1 MLEKIENKVS
11 ELKDLLAQ
19 AKPLQKALA
28 KHGFEIS
35 VKAVTAKP
43 KKRKAKKVEAEA
55 SAPAP
60 KKKAAKKK
68 SAKTETSEDV
78 EF

>member
-1 MLEKIENKVS
+1 MLEKIESKVS

-28 KHGFEIS
+28 KHGFELS
-35 VKAVTAKP
+35 VKAVSVKP
-43 KKRKAKKVEAEA
+43 KKRKAKKVEASE
-55 SAPAP
+55 APAP
-60 KKKAAKKK
+60 KKKAVKKK
-68 SAKTETSEDV
+68 AAKATEVSDND

>member
-1 MLEKIENKVS
+1 MLEKIETKVE
-11 ELKDLLAQ
+11 ELKGLLAE

-28 KHGFEIS
+28 KHGFELS
-35 VKAVTAKP
+35 VKAITTKP
-43 KKRKAKKVEAEA
+43 RKRKAKKQVETSE
-55 SAPAP
+55 APAP

-68 SAKTETSEDV
+68 AAKTTEVEDT